1 MPVYNFLI
9 YSDDKRLLYSKYNFN
24 FEKFII
30 DYELSS
36 EINPNPDKQSVFRQ
50 FLIENGSIP
59 NPYYDRT
66 TDPSN
71 PRFVDIIE
79 PYSIKEELVKYFDPL
94 SETEHDQIVSY
105 INRYGVSRRFQYTTD
120 SLEIN
125 NINIQRNQFDLVEYT
140 HDQYNRIH
148 NYMVNVGN
156 NFMVYSKYNFNFEA
170 YSSDYK
176 IYGSKLLIF
185 SDFVFRNYDLMGYR
199 INPAFEK
206 YFFPMT
212 KETLDKIVSNGISS
226 FLPISNRSDI
236 NIDLDHYMNN
246 NKDLGLASLPETLDY
261 IYQTGQF
268 ELRTIRFIDHN
279 YSPMEQAKLGVCAV
293 SLNIEE
299 PTPTYSGFLYKNK
312 YNDYFLITTY
322 ELIKDY
328 KHINIIYGLFENK
341 TRNQMIAFRII
352 GYDVISNIL
361 MAIYDPNINYNKVYK
376 PDISL
381 QRPLSLKKTNI
392 TDQTKPVYL
401 IGDMDCD
408 DNLNVYK
415 ADIVKINYGG
425 GFGIR
430 GSKTS
435 MPESMIL
442 KTYTYHTMIGS
453 PVLYEETINGISDFY
468 VCGVLINNFEDN
480 ESYSSNMCLALNN
493 IIMINVMFFM
503 ILRWKDLMDE
513 IASIQES
520 DPTYEMS
527 PELID
532 ERIKDGSPKAWLGIE
547 TSYYTPKLKYL
558 HPEFVNFNYIGGLVL
573 TNIIVGINTKTDRYI
588 YTSYDLADKAVIRLY
603 SPLENTLLH
612 RRFIENGQ
620 APIVI
625 KKIRFYDCI
634 SDSLR
639 DMYLGKYDGQ
649 ESYSRYSY
657 GHQYILYKPS
667 PPNSINPSYFVF
679 PPIYITYFYYNG
691 NNWIEEEIQVGSTE
705 NDFIVRYNVGKY
717 DYIQNKFEYPM
728 ILNSQMNP
736 YVLDN

>member
-9 YSDDKRLLYSKYNFN
+9 FSEDKRLLYSKYNFN
-24 FEKFII
+24 FDKFIL
-30 DYELSS
+30 DNKL
-36 EINPNPDKQSVFRQ
+36 NPTTDKQAIFKQ
-50 FLIENGSIP
+50 FLTLNGSIS
-59 NPYYDRT
+59 NPYYDPR
-66 TDPSN
+66 TDPAN
-71 PRFVDIIE
+71 PKFVDVLE
-79 PYSIKEELVKYFDPL
+79 PYSLKKELEQYFNVLTDD
-94 SETEHDQIVSY
+94 EHDKIVSY
-105 INRYGVSRRFQYTTD
+105 INRYGVPRRFQYTTD

-125 NINIQRNQFDLVEYT
+125 NTNIQKNQFDLVEYT

-148 NYMVNVGN
+148 NYMINVGN
-156 NFMVYSKYNFNFEA
+156 NFMVYSKYNFDFEA
-170 YSSDYK
+170 YSTDYK

-212 KETLDKIVSNGISS
+212 KETLDNIVSNGISS

-236 NIDLDHYMNN
+236 NIDLDHYINTYPE
-246 NKDLGLASLPETLDY
+246 LGLENHTEALNY
-261 IYQTGQF
+261 IYHTGQF
-268 ELRTIRFIDHN
+268 ELRNVKFIDQN
-279 YSPMEQAKLGVCAV
+279 KTPMDQTKLGVCSV
-293 SLNIEE
+293 TLNIEE
-299 PTPTYSGFLYKNK
+299 PTPTYSGFLYQNK
-312 YNDYFLITTY
+312 YNDYFLTTTY
-322 ELIKDY
+322 ELIKQH

-341 TRNQMIAFRII
+341 THNQMIAFRII

-361 MAIYDPNINYNKVYK
+361 MAIYDPNINYNKMYK
-376 PDISL
+376 PDITL
-381 QRPLSLKKTNI
+381 QYPLKLKKTYIN
-392 TDQTKPVYL
+392 DQTKPVYL

-408 DNLNVYK
+408 D
-415 ADIVKINYGG
+415 
-425 GFGIR
+425 GIS

-442 KTYTYHTMIGS
+442 KTYTYHTMLGS
-453 PVLYEETINGISDFY
+453 PVLYEETVNGTTEFFVSGI
-468 VCGVLINNFEDN
+468 LINNFEN
-480 ESYSSNMCLALNN
+480 EDTFSSNMTLALNN

-503 ILRWKDLMDE
+503 ILRWRDLMNE
-513 IASIQES
+513 IEANKET

-547 TSYYTPKLKYL
+547 SSYYTPKLKYS
-558 HPEFVNFNYIGGLVL
+558 HAEFVNFNYIGGLVVS
-573 TNIIVGINTKTDRYI
+573 NIIVGINTKTDQYV
-588 YTSYDLADKAVIRLY
+588 YSSYDLADKAVIRLY

-639 DMYLGKYDGQ
+639 DMYLGKYGGQ

-679 PPIYITYFYYNG
+679 PPIYITYYYFDG
-691 NNWIEEEIQVGSTE
+691 NHWIEEEIQVGSTE
-705 NDFIVRYNVGKY
+705 NDFIVSYNVGKY
-717 DYIQNKFEYPM
+717 NYIQNKFEYPM
-728 ILNSQMNP
+728 ILNSQMSP
-736 YVLDN
+736 FVLDN